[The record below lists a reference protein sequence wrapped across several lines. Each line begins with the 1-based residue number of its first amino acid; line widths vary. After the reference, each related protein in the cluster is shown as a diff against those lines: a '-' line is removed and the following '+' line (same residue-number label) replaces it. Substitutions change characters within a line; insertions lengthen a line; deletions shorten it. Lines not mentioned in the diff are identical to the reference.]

1 MSPDA
6 QSRARQTWLCARRA
20 LGGDISALEFGA
32 AESAVVAGDGAEP
45 ARVIPIQLGVSA
57 LARRYLDAPRLAE
70 AAIEA
75 AIAEVED
82 RVMPLRP
89 LLAPGTRH
97 VTRDR
102 EVRAVA
108 EVLEPVTK
116 SWVALSTDAVEQVF
130 NRWVSIALGRPATQD
145 ALPTS
150 GEFAATLLVLR
161 EWLHHLSCKEITLL
175 VAGSSYRKDDAGT
188 SARGQGV

>member
-97 VTRDR
+97 VTRDPGI
-102 EVRAVA
+102 RAVA
-108 EVLEPVTK
+108 ELFGPVTGP
-116 SWVALSTDAVEQVF
+116 WVALSTDAVEQVF
-130 NRWVSIALGRPATQD
+130 NRWVSIALGRPAMQD

-150 GEFAATLLVLR
+150 GAFAATLLVLR
-161 EWLHHLSCKEITLL
+161 EWLHHLSCTEITVL
-175 VAGSSYRKDDAGT
+175 VAAKRSGKEDAATTDEGE
-188 SARGQGV
+188 GM

>member
-6 QSRARQTWLCARRA
+6 QNRARQTWRHARRA
-20 LGGDISALEFGA
+20 LGGDITALEFGA
-32 AESAVVAGDGAEP
+32 AESAVVAGNGAEP
-45 ARVIPIQLGVSA
+45 SRAIPIQLGVSA
-57 LARRYLDAPRLAE
+57 LARRYFNAPRLGE

-75 AIAEVED
+75 AITEVED
-82 RVMPLRP
+82 RVMPLRSQ
-89 LLAPGTRH
+89 LELGSRH

-102 EVRAVA
+102 GVRAVA
-108 EVLEPVTK
+108 GVLGPVTEP
-116 SWVALSTDAVEQVF
+116 WVALSTDAVEQLF

-161 EWLHHLSCKEITLL
+161 EWLHHLSCTEITVL
-175 VAGSSYRKDDAGT
+175 VAGSSDVKSG
-188 SARGQGV
+188 